1 MLPALFNPEKL
12 QTRIVAVYLGL
23 LLVIQ
28 AVSYWFI
35 QDSID
40 RNARTAIRA
49 ELTTSERVF
58 LRLLGQNNA
67 NLDQA
72 TRVLSADYGFRS
84 AVASGDQ
91 ETVQSALVNNSD
103 RIHANLALF
112 TDNDFQLK
120 ASTTPN
126 ATHFL
131 AAVRR
136 YASQMQTGGAQQY
149 QVEVIDGQPYQIVA
163 VPVRAPATIG
173 WVGMGFKIDRQLL
186 QDMNSPCPAW
196 KWHSCCVRTAATGV
210 WPWPRWMRP
219 SGPT

>member
-1 MLPALFNPEKL
+1 MLPAFFNPEKL

-28 AVSYWFI
+28 AASYWFI

-40 RNARTAIRA
+40 HNARTAIRA

-103 RIHANLALF
+103 RIHANL
-112 TDNDFQLK
+112 
-120 ASTTPN
+120 
-126 ATHFL
+126 
-131 AAVRR
+131 
-136 YASQMQTGGAQQY
+136 
-149 QVEVIDGQPYQIVA
+149 
-163 VPVRAPATIG
+163 
-173 WVGMGFKIDRQLL
+173 
-186 QDMNSPCPAW
+186 
-196 KWHSCCVRTAATGV
+196 
-210 WPWPRWMRP
+210 
-219 SGPT
+219 